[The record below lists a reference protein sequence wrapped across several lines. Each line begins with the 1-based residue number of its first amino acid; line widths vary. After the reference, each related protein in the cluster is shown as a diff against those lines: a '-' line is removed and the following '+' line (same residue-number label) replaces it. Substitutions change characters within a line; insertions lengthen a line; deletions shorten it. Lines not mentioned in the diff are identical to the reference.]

1 MGEFKR
7 DLYKRKHDR
16 QLGIEQL
23 QKMQEMPWFKLL
35 KEDVERGEVFPA
47 LRYSGEIDF
56 YYRGALLCKYKGNLK
71 GEPTT
76 SRNKGP
82 FNPENRDDY
91 KKIKEGCEEWGKKAS
106 GEANERATLSV
117 LYSKFSPYIKPA
129 LSMILLDIEVGFPKL
144 FLSDEENHR
153 NTQVD
158 LLFLDKSTGK
168 LYFIEVKEAGDGRVK
183 VESAGRSVEEIFDS
197 MPVMEQLDEYDANL
211 AAREDQI
218 LAAYQ
223 NYFSITREIFG
234 CEIYSGKLS
243 LYNRTKLLV
252 YGKSTENGIQS
263 LKALRA
269 KLGNDLIIF
278 EDGLDMVDDL
288 PERITAGS
296 FCEEP

>member
-1 MGEFKR
+1 VEEFKR
-7 DLYKRKHDR
+7 DLYKRKHDK

-35 KEDVERGEVFPA
+35 KEDVERGDVFPA
-47 LRYSGEIDF
+47 LRYSGEVDF

-82 FNPENRDDY
+82 FNPENSDDY
-91 KKIKEGCEEWGKKAS
+91 KKIKESCEEWGKKAS

-117 LYSKFSPYIKPA
+117 LYGKFSPYIKPA
-129 LSMILLDIEVGFPKL
+129 PSMILLDIEVGFPKL

-153 NTQVD
+153 NIQVD

-183 VESAGRSVEEIFDS
+183 AESAGRSAQEIFDS
-197 MPVMEQLDEYDANL
+197 VPVVEQLDEYDAHL

-218 LAAYQ
+218 LTAYQ
-223 NYFSITREIFG
+223 NYFSIMREIFD

-243 LYNRTKLLV
+243 LYKRTKLLV

-263 LKALRA
+263 LKALHA

-278 EDGLDMVDDL
+278 ENGLDMVDDL

>member
-7 DLYKRKHDR
+7 DLYKREHDR

-35 KEDVERGEVFPA
+35 KEDVERGDVFPA
-47 LRYSGEIDF
+47 LRYSGEVDF

-71 GEPTT
+71 GAPTT
-76 SRNKGP
+76 SRNKEP
-82 FNPENRDDY
+82 FNPENLDDY
-91 KKIKEGCEEWGKKAS
+91 KMIKKGCEEWGRKAN
-106 GEANERATLSV
+106 GEANERAALSI
-117 LYSKFSPYIKPA
+117 LYGKFSPYIKPA
-129 LSMILLDIEVGFPKL
+129 PSMILLDIEVGFPKL
-144 FLSDEENHR
+144 FLNNEENHR

-183 VESAGRSVEEIFDS
+183 AESGDRSAQEIFDS
-197 MPVMEQLDEYDANL
+197 VPVVEQLNEYDAHL
-211 AAREDQI
+211 AAREDEI
-218 LAAYQ
+218 LTAYQ
-223 NYFSITREIFG
+223 NYFSIMREIFG

-252 YGKSTENGIQS
+252 YGESTENGIQS

-269 KLGNDLIIF
+269 KLGNDLIVF
-278 EDGLDMVDDL
+278 ENGLDMVDDL

>member
-1 MGEFKR
+1 VGEFKR
-7 DLYKRKHDR
+7 DLYKREHDR

-35 KEDVERGEVFPA
+35 KEDVERGDVFPA
-47 LRYSGEIDF
+47 LRYSGEVDF

-71 GEPTT
+71 GAPTT
-76 SRNKGP
+76 SRNKEP
-82 FNPENRDDY
+82 FNPENLDDY
-91 KKIKEGCEEWGKKAS
+91 KMIKKGCEEWGRKAS
-106 GEANERATLSV
+106 GEANERAALSV
-117 LYSKFSPYIKPA
+117 LYGKFSPYIKPA
-129 LSMILLDIEVGFPKL
+129 PSMILLDIEVGFPKL
-144 FLSDEENHR
+144 FLNNEENHR

-183 VESAGRSVEEIFDS
+183 AESGDRSAQEIFDS
-197 MPVMEQLDEYDANL
+197 VPVVEQLNEYDAHL
-211 AAREDQI
+211 AAREDEI
-218 LAAYQ
+218 LTAYQ
-223 NYFSITREIFG
+223 NYFSIMREIFG

-252 YGKSTENGIQS
+252 YGESTENGIQS

-269 KLGNDLIIF
+269 KLGNDLIVF
-278 EDGLDMVDDL
+278 ENVLDMVDDL